1 MIAFGQAIPYKETQ
15 LGAVEI
21 HGYPKR
27 CAPRVHGAQ
36 LCYAARRLEAKTW
49 EAIGVSK
56 PRGERGRRP
65 RVRTSR
71 PQHAGY
77 PYRRCWYAYALAL
90 VVACLIGFGLREALV
105 RFPRG
110 LLTDDAYFY
119 AQIAYNLA
127 DQGISSFDG
136 VHVTDG
142 YHLLWTWLL
151 SGLSWVVGLFTT
163 ARDIHLSAMVSL
175 YLFVGA
181 VIGCRFGRSLPMV
194 LLFSLLAVVP
204 KMLMETTL
212 LALLVLMLAEELF
225 EQGPAQARAAEARP
239 SPARSSQRRHAW
251 AGRVRMLLLTILIPV
266 TRIDA
271 VLFPLIL
278 AAGLWIRGP
287 MGWRNRFTTATS
299 TATTVATVVAGVV
312 AGCSAQLLANRAIA
326 GHWLSVSATLKA
338 GVFGDP
344 GAVAANLQANLSGH
358 YWGGL
363 VAFVSFVA
371 VLLLAVAVV
380 NGWAFRARVGREI
393 TRSAN
398 ASETRETTPET
409 SQEMTRETA
418 RQNAGWDRFSLK
430 TLIIAA
436 VAYVGFHLLANNTM
450 RYWYYVPSLC
460 LLIFALQEAAP
471 ARSWAGRLLRVGWIV
486 LAAGLMAK
494 YAADSH
500 LRGDEIA
507 HARSFVCEL
516 REAVP
521 EDELIFQIDGTGYV
535 GFMSGRRVVNG
546 DGLVHT
552 HAYARRLLANR
563 LAGYPREEDIGYLV
577 TSEYPR
583 GDTLIAHH
591 GLIVTRDQVETLIA
605 PPGALARLTAFG
617 LHRFR
622 DRDAAPPPAHRA
634 TERMAPDATGRADRA
649 RP

>member
-1 MIAFGQAIPYKETQ
+1 M
-15 LGAVEI
+15 
-21 HGYPKR
+21 
-27 CAPRVHGAQ
+27 
-36 LCYAARRLEAKTW
+36 
-49 EAIGVSK
+49 SK
-56 PRGERGRRP
+56 PRGERGGRP
-65 RVRTSR
+65 RVRTGR
-71 PQHAGY
+71 TQHAGY

-151 SGLSWVVGLFTT
+151 SGLSWVVGLFTS
-163 ARDIHLSAMVSL
+163 ARDIHLSAMIGL

-181 VIGCRFGRSLPMV
+181 VIGCRFGRSLAMV
-194 LLFSLLAVVP
+194 LLFSLVAVVP

-225 EQGPAQARAAEARP
+225 EQSPAQAHAAEAGSSPARP
-239 SPARSSQRRHAW
+239 SPAWPSQRRHVW
-251 AGRVRMLLLTILIPV
+251 AGAVRVLVLTVLIPL

-271 VLFPLIL
+271 MLFPLIL
-278 AAGLWIRGP
+278 AAGFWMRGS
-287 MGWRNRFTTATS
+287 MDWRNPFATASSTTASSTTATS
-299 TATTVATVVAGVV
+299 AAGATVVAGVV
-312 AGCSAQLLANRAIA
+312 AGCGAQLLANRAIA

-344 GAVAANLQANLSGH
+344 RAVASNLQANLSGH

-363 VAFVSFVA
+363 VAFLLFVA

-393 TRSAN
+393 TRSVN
-398 ASETRETTPET
+398 ASETREI
-409 SQEMTRETA
+409 TREIT
-418 RQNAGWDRFSLK
+418 RENTREKAGWDRFALK
-430 TLIIAA
+430 TLLVAA
-436 VAYVGFHLLANNTM
+436 AAYVGFHLLANNTM

-471 ARSWAGRLLRVGWIV
+471 ARSWAGRLVRVGWIV

-507 HARSFVCEL
+507 HARSFVREL

-535 GFMSGRRVVNG
+535 GFVSGRRVVSG
-546 DGLVHT
+546 DGLVNS

-563 LAGYPREEDIGYLV
+563 LAGYPREENIGYLV

-591 GLIVTRDQVETLIA
+591 GLVVTRDQVETLIT
-605 PPGALARLTAFG
+605 PPGGLARLTAFG
-617 LHRFR
+617 LHRFCER
-622 DRDAAPPPAHRA
+622 AATQQDAVRPPNSA
-634 TERMAPDATGRADRA
+634 TA
-649 RP
+649 R